1 MTQLNTMDQTLVD
14 GPAECFL
21 GYGNTIQAK
30 WKTDDESLL
39 AGATPVFTGVNTSGI
54 IVLVNVFTK

>member
-1 MTQLNTMDQTLVD
+1 MDQTLVD

-30 WKTDDESLL
+30 WKTDDESLS